1 MNITSTEINNI
12 FFSFILLVIFFS
24 VKTIF
29 YKGIGSFG
37 KRNSFS
43 FERILRTKRFVT
55 FFIGIIIFSLL
66 LLVWGVNLKEFF
78 LITATT
84 FTIIGTA
91 CFASWSNLS
100 NISSGIILFFS
111 YQIKLGDRIKVGVG
125 DGVVIGTIWDMKLF
139 YVEIKTDEKETIL
152 YPNNMLLHQS
162 VTVLKNKRKNRN
174 IEAKSDEISD

>member
-1 MNITSTEINNI
+1 MNGVSAELNNL
-12 FFSFILLVIFFS
+12 FYSFILLIIFFS

-43 FERILRTKRFVT
+43 SERILRTKRFVT

-66 LLVWGVNLKEFF
+66 LLVWGVKPKEFF

-125 DGVVIGTIWDMKLF
+125 DSVVIGIIRDMKLF
-139 YVEIKTDEKETIL
+139 YVEIRTDERETIL

-162 VTVLKNKRKNRN
+162 VTILKSRRKDRK
-174 IEAKSDEISD
+174 IETKSDENSD